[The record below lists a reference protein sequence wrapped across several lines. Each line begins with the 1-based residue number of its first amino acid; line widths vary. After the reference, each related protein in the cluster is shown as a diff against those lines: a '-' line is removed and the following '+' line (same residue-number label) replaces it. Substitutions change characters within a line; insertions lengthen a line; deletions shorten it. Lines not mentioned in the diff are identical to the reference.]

1 MPAVWPIRKTS
12 GSQRLFEAVDAMHWK
27 QLCSHWRRGLAPN
40 GAKGAQEPKRRQTEG
55 KFQTGAKQN
64 LDSAFPVETWPGAKR
79 LALAPKAPNAP
90 NDCAKRA
97 KAPNRR
103 QTEGRRQTGA
113 KQPWS
118 TLHTIHTLSQLPQPH
133 HSSNQALFWCVFG
146 CPAGPAAA
154 GCQEMRLKPSA
165 FFDAF

>member
-1 MPAVWPIRKTS
+1 MPAVWPNRKTS
-12 GSQRLFEAVDAMHWK
+12 GSQRLFEAADAMHWK

-113 KQPWS
+113 IQP
-118 TLHTIHTLSQLPQPH
+118 
-133 HSSNQALFWCVFG
+133 CVVFISVRS
-146 CPAGPAAA
+146 AH
-154 GCQEMRLKPSA
+154 RLKSMGTQWFPM
-165 FFDAF
+165 FFFPFA

>member
-1 MPAVWPIRKTS
+1 MPAVWPNRKTS
-12 GSQRLFEAVDAMHWK
+12 GSQKLFEASDAMHWK

-113 KQPWS
+113 KQPWARGKRGDGAIENIVVES
-118 TLHTIHTLSQLPQPH
+118 TRKQRVMFELYV
-133 HSSNQALFWCVFG
+133 SSFLWSLLCNQRTGVLC
-146 CPAGPAAA
+146 
-154 GCQEMRLKPSA
+154 
-165 FFDAF
+165 

>member
-1 MPAVWPIRKTS
+1 MPEVWPNRKTS

-27 QLCSHWRRGLAPN
+27 QVCSHWRRGLAPN

-55 KFQTGAKQN
+55 KFQTGAKQH
-64 LDSAFPVETWPGAKR
+64 LDSAFPAETWPGAKR

-113 KQPWS
+113 KQPC
-118 TLHTIHTLSQLPQPH
+118 SQPTSL
-133 HSSNQALFWCVFG
+133 LYFG
-146 CPAGPAAA
+146 SLAQRGARMMEPGDGLRGVAPRTASV
-154 GCQEMRLKPSA
+154 GCCNMVPTAPKH
-165 FFDAF
+165 